1 MGNLLPLKSSYSLIL
16 KAKSSLQKRLG
27 LACPVFFLFVFS
39 DSTLIAQNQN
49 KAYNYIPY
57 AEGFLAYPNDLEAN
71 GKAGLGV
78 VGMDI
83 DPQLGISNNP
93 ALLVSNRKYVFGRV
107 NNTFS
112 SGSGT
117 IRKDMVAF
125 YTGSLAWGIDSVQ
138 GLAVEFVY
146 HSYGY
151 ILARDSITGIFKK
164 YPELNLAFGARYARR
179 LTDLCRIGIGIKYYH
194 TNYGVGFNYY
204 GKKLI
209 SQGVS
214 TDWGIAWSDKS
225 SFKSGKK
232 FAWGIGVLLQNLG
245 PKVGIE
251 DLPVSKSFLPQNLR
265 IGANL
270 ILLGE
275 DNPNS
280 TRVMFGYELNKW
292 LIPTP
297 PLRNG
302 TTIVQG
308 RNNNVSSFV
317 GTFQSFI
324 DAPFGFQEE
333 LVELN
338 HRFGIEINQNINK
351 NWFWA
356 VRTGYYYAP
365 ISKGGVQ
372 YFSFGGSLRY
382 KGVSLSTFVKANP
395 TYTKTVVTEPFG
407 IQLSYLLLLK

>member
-1 MGNLLPLKSSYSLIL
+1 M
-16 KAKSSLQKRLG
+16 
-27 LACPVFFLFVFS
+27 
-39 DSTLIAQNQN
+39 AQNQN
-49 KAYNYIPY
+49 QAYNYIPY
-57 AEGFLAYPNDLEAN
+57 AEKFLAYPNDLEAN
-71 GKAGLGV
+71 GKAGIGV
-78 VGMDI
+78 VGMEI

-93 ALLVSNRKYVFGRV
+93 ALLVSKRKYVFGRI

-112 SGSGT
+112 MGDGT
-117 IRKDMVAF
+117 IRKDGVAY
-125 YTGSLAWGIDSVQ
+125 YTGSLAWGLDSVQ
-138 GLAVEFVY
+138 GLAVEFAY
-146 HSYGY
+146 HSFGY
-151 ILARDSITGIFKK
+151 IFAADSITGIFKK
-164 YPELNLAFGARYARR
+164 YPELNLAFGTRYARR
-179 LTDLCRIGIGIKYYH
+179 LTDRCRIGIGIKYYH
-194 TNYGVGFNYY
+194 TNYGVGFNYN

-214 TDWGIAWSDKS
+214 TDWGIVWNDKS
-225 SFKSGKK
+225 SFKNGKK
-232 FAWGIGVLLQNLG
+232 FAWGIGLLLQNLG
-245 PKVGIE
+245 PKVGIQ

-270 ILLGE
+270 ILLGD

-302 TTIVQG
+302 TTILKG

-317 GTFQSFI
+317 GTFQSFY
-324 DAPFGFQEE
+324 DAPFGFKEE
-333 LVELN
+333 LLELN

-356 VRTGYYYAP
+356 VRTGYFYAP

-372 YFSFGGSLRY
+372 YFSFGGSLGF
-382 KGVSLSTFVKANP
+382 KGISISLFLKANP
-395 TYTKTVVTEPFG
+395 TYNKTTVSEPFG
-407 IQLSYLLLLK
+407 FQLSYKVYVNPKK

>member
-1 MGNLLPLKSSYSLIL
+1 M
-16 KAKSSLQKRLG
+16 LG
-27 LACPVFFLFVFS
+27 FLDS
-39 DSTLIAQNQN
+39 DLIAQNQN
-49 KAYNYIPY
+49 QAYNYIPY
-57 AEGFLAYPNDLEAN
+57 AEEFLAYPNDIEAN

-78 VGMDI
+78 VGMEI

-112 SGSGT
+112 KGNGT
-117 IRKDMVAF
+117 IRKDGVAY
-125 YTGSLAWGIDSVQ
+125 YTGSLAWGLDSVQ
-138 GLAVEFVY
+138 GLAVEFAY
-146 HSYGY
+146 HSFGY
-151 ILARDSITGIFKK
+151 IFSPDSTTGIFKK
-164 YPELNLAFGARYARR
+164 YPKRDLAFGARYARR
-179 LTDLCRIGIGIKYYH
+179 LTDRCRIGIGIKYYH
-194 TNYGVGFNYY
+194 TNYGVGFTYN

-214 TDWGIAWSDKS
+214 TDWGIVWNDKS

-232 FAWGIGVLLQNLG
+232 FAWGIGLFLENLG

-251 DLPVSKSFLPQNLR
+251 GLLVSKSFLPQNLR
-265 IGANL
+265 IGTNL

-302 TTIVQG
+302 TTIIKG

-317 GTFQSFI
+317 GTFQSFY
-324 DAPFGFQEE
+324 DAPFGFKEE
-333 LVELN
+333 LLELN
-338 HRFGIEINQNINK
+338 HKFGIEINQNINK

-356 VRTGYYYAP
+356 VRTGYFYAP

-372 YFSFGGSLRY
+372 YFSFGGSLSF
-382 KGVSLSTFVKANP
+382 KGISLSAFVKANP
-395 TYTKTVVTEPFG
+395 TYTKTLVSEPVGF
-407 IQLSYLLLLK
+407 QLSYLLFLK